1 MGRSCSFLLL
11 LFLLSSWPRA
21 TVALLQYRHDC
32 GELGM
37 QLLVFPSHGRTV
49 RFKVLDEFGSRFDVA
64 NCSICLHWLN
74 SREDGS
80 VIFSSGYKGCH
91 VLFKENRYVLRVQ
104 LEELLSS
111 GIPVTSYE
119 VNMTC
124 PKPDGSEMLP
134 DGTREKTRDSG
145 VLISHTGLHQLS
157 ESSLTLTGSHFT
169 SQDHLEQVH
178 TVGQYQPSSVLP
190 GIQHHSSPA
199 HSGLLSQPGGVH
211 PVTQIQG
218 SFFRPA
224 VQPSQSGGQSQ
235 PGMLRPV
242 LVSQNH
248 PSLAH
253 HGGQTQPGHL
263 RPGSVSQNQPG
274 MMHSV
279 GQNQP
284 GIRPGSVSQNQPG
297 MMHHGGQ
304 NQPGQLRP
312 GSVSHNQPGLMHSV
326 GQNQPGQLRPGS
338 VSQNQPGMMHHGGQN
353 QPGQLRPGSVS
364 HNQPGIAYSVGQ
376 NQPGIRPG
384 SISQNQPG
392 MMHSV
397 GQNRP
402 GIRPGSVSHNQAG
415 MIHSVGQNQP
425 GIRPGSLSHNQPGM
439 AYSVGQNQPGQLRPG
454 SVSHNQPGM
463 MHSVGQN
470 RPGIRPG
477 SVSHNQPGMMHSVG
491 QNQPGIR
498 PVSVSHNQPGMM
510 HSVGQNQP
518 GQLRPGSV
526 SHNQPGLTS
535 TGAQTPAGFLRPGAQ
550 PLNQPGVSRP
560 SQHSNSHT
568 GLLGHTGLLHP
579 GHPSPALVHP
589 GLSSWPGFI
598 SPGLQAEPQPGLGR
612 PGLRPQPGLLH
623 PGIHSQPSLLQSTA
637 LFYPSP
643 GAGMQLTRE
652 QCQVP
657 AGRVPCVA
665 PQGRDACVQAGC
677 CYDDMDRTT
686 PCYYGNT
693 ATVQCLLEGHFVLV
707 VPRGMVALPYNLD
720 SVRLASSQAGCEPRH
735 VSEAFV
741 MFRFPVTHCGTT
753 VQAIEDMLIYENQ
766 LISTIDVQGS
776 PRGSITRD
784 SVYILR
790 ARCIYN
796 ASDLLPLG
804 VEVAVPPTAAPLA
817 MPGPLGL
824 QLRIA
829 TDESYSSYHAVGD
842 FPLVRVLR
850 DPIYVEVRL
859 LQKTDPNLVLVLH
872 HCWASPG
879 SHATSQPQWP
889 ILVEGCPFQGD
900 NYRTRLIPMGP
911 ASPEL
916 PFPSHYQRFV
926 ISTFAF
932 VEPPGMAVLEG
943 EVYISCSASVCHLA
957 QPEPCRPSCQ
967 LAVPSRARRS
977 PEDRRTGDSMGTVTS
992 QGCLVFPEVSKRGG
1006 AQQRG

>member
-11 LFLLSSWPRA
+11 LFLLSPWPRA

-91 VLFKENRYVLRVQ
+91 VLFKENRYILRVQ

-124 PKPDGSEMLP
+124 PKPDGSEALP
-134 DGTREKTRDSG
+134 DGTQGMSRDSPT
-145 VLISHTGLHQLS
+145 LFSHTGLHQVS
-157 ESSLTLTGSHFT
+157 GSSLTLTGSHF
-169 SQDHLEQVH
+169 SAQDLVEQVH
-178 TVGQYQPSSVLP
+178 
-190 GIQHHSSPA
+190 
-199 HSGLLSQPGGVH
+199 
-211 PVTQIQG
+211 
-218 SFFRPA
+218 A
-224 VQPSQSGGQSQ
+224 V
-235 PGMLRPV
+235 
-242 LVSQNH
+242 
-248 PSLAH
+248 
-253 HGGQTQPGHL
+253 GHL
-263 RPGSVSQNQPG
+263 GWGGYIMGVKINQG
-274 MMHSV
+274 FA
-279 GQNQP
+279 
-284 GIRPGSVSQNQPG
+284 
-297 MMHHGGQ
+297 
-304 NQPGQLRP
+304 
-312 GSVSHNQPGLMHSV
+312 PGLYPKFILGV
-326 GQNQPGQLRPGS
+326 KINQGF
-338 VSQNQPGMMHHGGQN
+338 
-353 QPGQLRPGSVS
+353 
-364 HNQPGIAYSVGQ
+364 A
-376 NQPGIRPG
+376 
-384 SISQNQPG
+384 
-392 MMHSV
+392 
-397 GQNRP
+397 
-402 GIRPGSVSHNQAG
+402 
-415 MIHSVGQNQP
+415 
-425 GIRPGSLSHNQPGM
+425 
-439 AYSVGQNQPGQLRPG
+439 
-454 SVSHNQPGM
+454 
-463 MHSVGQN
+463 
-470 RPGIRPG
+470 
-477 SVSHNQPGMMHSVG
+477 
-491 QNQPGIR
+491 
-498 PVSVSHNQPGMM
+498 
-510 HSVGQNQP
+510 
-518 GQLRPGSV
+518 
-526 SHNQPGLTS
+526 PGLYPKFIL
-535 TGAQTPAGFLRPGAQ
+535 GVKINQGFA
-550 PLNQPGVSRP
+550 
-560 SQHSNSHT
+560 
-568 GLLGHTGLLHP
+568 
-579 GHPSPALVHP
+579 P
-589 GLSSWPGFI
+589 GLYPKFILGVKINQGFAQGFI
-598 SPGLQAEPQPGLGR
+598 SPGHQAEPQPGLGL

-623 PGIHSQPSLLQSTA
+623 PGIHTQPSLLQPTA

-643 GAGMQLTRE
+643 GAVLPAGTQLTRE

-657 AGRVPCVA
+657 VGRMPCVA
-665 PQGRDACVQAGC
+665 PQGRDACLQAGC

-720 SVRLASSQAGCEPRH
+720 TVRVAGGQAGCEPRH

-753 VQAIEDMLIYENQ
+753 VQVIGDTLVYENQ

-776 PRGSITRD
+776 PRGSVTRD

-796 ASDLLPLG
+796 SSDLLPLG
-804 VEVAVPPTAAPLA
+804 VEVAVPPTSAPLA
-817 MPGPLGL
+817 MLGPLGL

-911 ASPEL
+911 ASSEL

-932 VEPPGMAVLEG
+932 VEPPKMAVLEG

-967 LAVPSRARRS
+967 LGVPSRVRRS
-977 PEDRRTGDSMGTVTS
+977 PGDRSTGDSMGTVTS
-992 QGCLVFPEVSKRGG
+992 QGCVVFPEAPKRGG

>member
-1 MGRSCSFLLL
+1 MGWSCSFLLL
-11 LFLLSSWPRA
+11 LFLLSPWPRA

-37 QLLVFPSHGRTV
+37 QLLVFPPHGRTV

-80 VIFSSGYKGCH
+80 IIFSSGYNGCH
-91 VLFKENRYVLRVQ
+91 VLFKENRYILRVQ
-104 LEELLSS
+104 LEELLAS
-111 GIPVTSYE
+111 GIPATSHE

-124 PKPDGSEMLP
+124 PKPGASEMLQ
-134 DGTREKTRDSG
+134 GGHREHARDSG
-145 VLISHTGLHQLS
+145 VLVSHTGLHQLS
-157 ESSLTLTGSHFT
+157 ESSLTLTGSQFT
-169 SQDHLEQVH
+169 SRDHLEQVH
-178 TVGQYQPSSVLP
+178 TVGRYQPSSVLP
-190 GIQHHSSPA
+190 GIQHHSNPP
-199 HSGLLSQPGGVH
+199 HSGLLSQPGGAH

-218 SFFRPA
+218 TFIRPGA
-224 VQPSQSGGQSQ
+224 LSPQPGGQSQ
-235 PGMLRPV
+235 PGILRPV

-248 PSLAH
+248 PSSVH
-253 HGGQTQPGHL
+253 PGGQTQPGHL
-263 RPGSVSQNQPG
+263 YPGFVSQNQPG
-274 MMHSV
+274 

-284 GIRPGSVSQNQPG
+284 GIRPGSVSHSQPGGQNQPG
-297 MMHHGGQ
+297 IRLRPGLVSHNQPGGQNQPGIRPGSVSHSQPGGQNQPGIRPAFVSQNPPRGQNQPGQLHPGFVSHSQPGGQ

-312 GSVSHNQPGLMHSV
+312 GFVFHNQP
-326 GQNQPGQLRPGS
+326 
-338 VSQNQPGMMHHGGQN
+338 GGQN
-353 QPGQLRPGSVS
+353 QPGQLRPGFVS
-364 HNQPGIAYSVGQ
+364 PNPPRGQ
-376 NQPGIRPG
+376 NQPG
-384 SISQNQPG
+384 
-392 MMHSV
+392 
-397 GQNRP
+397 
-402 GIRPGSVSHNQAG
+402 
-415 MIHSVGQNQP
+415 
-425 GIRPGSLSHNQPGM
+425 
-439 AYSVGQNQPGQLRPG
+439 LRPG
-454 SVSHNQPGM
+454 
-463 MHSVGQN
+463 
-470 RPGIRPG
+470 
-477 SVSHNQPGMMHSVG
+477 
-491 QNQPGIR
+491 
-498 PVSVSHNQPGMM
+498 
-510 HSVGQNQP
+510 
-518 GQLRPGSV
+518 LV

-535 TGAQTPAGFLRPGAQ
+535 TGAQTPAGFLRPVAQ
-550 PLNQPGVSRP
+550 PPNQPGISRP
-560 SQHSNSHT
+560 SHHSSSQTELQGHA
-568 GLLGHTGLLHP
+568 GLFHP
-579 GHPSPALVHP
+579 GHPSPAFVQP

-598 SPGLQAEPQPGLGR
+598 SPGLHAQLQPGLGR
-612 PGLRPQPGLLH
+612 PGLQPQPGLLH
-623 PGIHSQPSLLQSTA
+623 PGVHSQPSLLQPTA
-637 LFYPSP
+637 LFYPSA
-643 GAGMQLTRE
+643 GAGKQPQGTQLTRE

-657 AGRVPCVA
+657 AGRMPCVA
-665 PQGRDACVQAGC
+665 PEGRDGCLQAGC

-707 VPRGMVALPYNLD
+707 VPRGMVSQPYNLD
-720 SVRLASSQAGCEPRH
+720 SVRLASSQAGCEPLH

-753 VQAIEDMLIYENQ
+753 VQVVEDRLIYENQ

-776 PRGSITRD
+776 PRGSVTRD

-796 ASDLLPLG
+796 SSDLLPLG
-804 VEVAVPPTAAPLA
+804 MEVAAPPTAAPLA

-829 TDESYSSYHAVGD
+829 TDESYSSYHPVGD

-879 SHATSQPQWP
+879 PHATSQPQWP
-889 ILVEGCPFQGD
+889 ILVDGCPFQGD
-900 NYRTRLIPMGP
+900 NYRTRLIPVGP
-911 ASPEL
+911 ASLEL

-967 LAVPSRARRS
+967 LGVPSRARRS
-977 PEDRRTGDSMGTVTS
+977 PGNRRTGDSTGRVTS
-992 QGCLVFPEVSKRGG
+992 QGGIIFPEVPKRAGT
-1006 AQQRG
+1006 

>member
-11 LFLLSSWPRA
+11 LFLLFPWPRA

-37 QLLVFPSHGRTV
+37 QLLVFPPHGRTV

-91 VLFKENRYVLRVQ
+91 VLFKENRYILRVQ

-124 PKPDGSEMLP
+124 PKPGGSEMLP
-134 DGTREKTRDSG
+134 GGKQEQARDSG
-145 VLISHTGLHQLS
+145 VLISHTGLHQVS
-157 ESSLTLTGSHFT
+157 ESSLTHAESQLTSR
-169 SQDHLEQVH
+169 DHLEQVH

-190 GIQHHSSPA
+190 GIQHHSNPA

-218 SFFRPA
+218 TFIHPG
-224 VQPSQSGGQSQ
+224 VQSPQPGGQSQ
-235 PGMLRPV
+235 PGVLRPV

-248 PSLAH
+248 PGLVQS
-253 HGGQTQPGHL
+253 GSQTQPGHL
-263 RPGSVSQNQPG
+263 HPGFVSQNLPR
-274 MMHSV
+274 MVHS
-279 GQNQP
+279 GSQNQP

-297 MMHHGGQ
+297 
-304 NQPGQLRP
+304 
-312 GSVSHNQPGLMHSV
+312 
-326 GQNQPGQLRPGS
+326 
-338 VSQNQPGMMHHGGQN
+338 
-353 QPGQLRPGSVS
+353 
-364 HNQPGIAYSVGQ
+364 GQ

-384 SISQNQPG
+384 F
-392 MMHSV
+392 V
-397 GQNRP
+397 T
-402 GIRPGSVSHNQAG
+402 HNPPR
-415 MIHSVGQNQP
+415 GQNQP
-425 GIRPGSLSHNQPGM
+425 GIRPGFVS
-439 AYSVGQNQPGQLRPG
+439 QNQPG
-454 SVSHNQPGM
+454 
-463 MHSVGQN
+463 
-470 RPGIRPG
+470 
-477 SVSHNQPGMMHSVG
+477 G

-498 PVSVSHNQPGMM
+498 PGFVSQNQPG
-510 HSVGQNQP
+510 GQNQP
-518 GQLRPGSV
+518 GIRPGGQNQPGLRPGLV

-535 TGAQTPAGFLRPGAQ
+535 TGVQTPAGFLLPGAQ
-550 PLNQPGVSRP
+550 PPNQPGISRP
-560 SQHSNSHT
+560 SHHSNSQT
-568 GLLGHTGLLHP
+568 GLQGHTGLLHA
-579 GHPSPALVHP
+579 GHPSPALVHR

-598 SPGLQAEPQPGLGR
+598 SPGLQAQPQPGLGR
-612 PGLRPQPGLLH
+612 PGLQPQPGLLH
-623 PGIHSQPSLLQSTA
+623 SGIHSQPSLLQSTA
-637 LFYPSP
+637 LFYPSA
-643 GAGMQLTRE
+643 GAGTPLTRE

-657 AGRVPCVA
+657 VGRIPCVA
-665 PQGRDACVQAGC
+665 PQGRDGCLQAGC
-677 CYDDMDRTT
+677 CYDDMDRST

-707 VPRGMVALPYNLD
+707 VPRGMVSQPYNLD
-720 SVRLASSQAGCEPRH
+720 SVRLASSQAGCEPLR

-753 VQAIEDMLIYENQ
+753 VQVMEDRLIYENQ
-766 LISTIDVQGS
+766 LISTIDVQGT

-784 SVYILR
+784 SVYILH

-796 ASDLLPLG
+796 SSDLLPLG
-804 VEVAVPPTAAPLA
+804 VEVAMPPTAAPLA

-829 TDESYSSYHAVGD
+829 TDESYSSYHPVGD

-879 SHATSQPQWP
+879 PHATSQPQWP

-967 LAVPSRARRS
+967 LGVPSRARRS
-977 PEDRRTGDSMGTVTS
+977 LGDRRTGDSMGTITS
-992 QGCLVFPEVSKRGG
+992 QGCIAFPDVPKGG
-1006 AQQRG
+1006 RTQQRG

>member
-1 MGRSCSFLLL
+1 MGSADPDPPSSLHPSHPDINPHRRALCSVCVTAMGWSCSFLLL
-11 LFLLSSWPRA
+11 LFLLSPWPRA
-21 TVALLQYRHDC
+21 TVALLQYRYDC

-49 RFKVLDEFGSRFDVA
+49 RFKVLDEFGSHFDVA

-91 VLFKENRYVLRVQ
+91 VLFKENRYILRVQ

-111 GIPVTSYE
+111 GISVTSYE
-119 VNMTC
+119 INMTC
-124 PKPDGSEMLP
+124 PKPGGSEMLP
-134 DGTREKTRDSG
+134 DGNREKSRDSG
-145 VLISHTGLHQLS
+145 VLISHTGLHQVS
-157 ESSLTLTGSHFT
+157 ESSLTLTGSHFS
-169 SQDHLEQVH
+169 SQDHVEQVH

-190 GIQHHSSPA
+190 AIQHHSSPA
-199 HSGLLSQPGGVH
+199 HSGLLSQPGGAP

-224 VQPSQSGGQSQ
+224 VQPSQPGGQSQ
-235 PGMLRPV
+235 PGILRPV

-253 HGGQTQPGHL
+253 HGSQTQPGHL

-274 MMHSV
+274 MVHPVGQNQPGTRPGSVSQNHPV

-284 GIRPGSVSQNQPG
+284 GIRPGSVSQNQPGGQNQPGQLRPPFVYQNHPGGQNQPGTRPGSVSQNQPG

-304 NQPGQLRP
+304 NQPGTRPGSVSQNHPGGQNQPGQLHPGFIYQNHPGGQNQPGIRPGSVSQNQPGGQNQPGQLRPPFAYQNHPGGQNQPGFRP
-312 GSVSHNQPGLMHSV
+312 GSVSHNQPGV
-326 GQNQPGQLRPGS
+326 
-338 VSQNQPGMMHHGGQN
+338 
-353 QPGQLRPGSVS
+353 
-364 HNQPGIAYSVGQ
+364 
-376 NQPGIRPG
+376 
-384 SISQNQPG
+384 
-392 MMHSV
+392 
-397 GQNRP
+397 
-402 GIRPGSVSHNQAG
+402 
-415 MIHSVGQNQP
+415 
-425 GIRPGSLSHNQPGM
+425 
-439 AYSVGQNQPGQLRPG
+439 
-454 SVSHNQPGM
+454 
-463 MHSVGQN
+463 
-470 RPGIRPG
+470 
-477 SVSHNQPGMMHSVG
+477 
-491 QNQPGIR
+491 
-498 PVSVSHNQPGMM
+498 
-510 HSVGQNQP
+510 
-518 GQLRPGSV
+518 
-526 SHNQPGLTS
+526 TS
-535 TGAQTPAGFLRPGAQ
+535 SGAQTPAGFLHPGPQ
-550 PLNQPGVSRP
+550 PLNQPGISRP
-560 SQHSNSHT
+560 SHHSNSQT
-568 GLLGHTGLLHP
+568 GLPGHTGLLHP
-579 GHPSPALVHP
+579 GHPNPALVHP

-598 SPGLQAEPQPGLGR
+598 SSGLQAEPQPGLGR
-612 PGLRPQPGLLH
+612 PGLQPQPGLLH

-643 GAGMQLTRE
+643 GAGTQLTRE

-657 AGRVPCVA
+657 AGRMPCVA
-665 PQGRDACVQAGC
+665 PQGRDACLQAGC

-707 VPRGMVALPYNLD
+707 VPRGMVTLPYNLD
-720 SVRLASSQAGCEPRH
+720 SVRLASSQAGCEPVR

-753 VQAIEDMLIYENQ
+753 VQVIEDMLVYENQ

-776 PRGSITRD
+776 SRGSITRD

-796 ASDLLPLG
+796 SSDLLPLG

-829 TDESYSSYHAVGD
+829 TDESYSSYHTVGD

-859 LQKTDPNLVLVLH
+859 LEKTDPNLVLVLH

-943 EVYISCSASVCHLA
+943 EMYISCSASVCHLA

-967 LAVPSRARRS
+967 LGVPSRARRS
-977 PEDRRTGDSMGTVTS
+977 PGDRRTGDSMGTVTS
-992 QGCLVFPEVSKRGG
+992 QGCLVFPEVPKRGG
-1006 AQQRG
+1006 TQQRG

>member
-11 LFLLSSWPRA
+11 LFLLSPWPRA
-21 TVALLQYRHDC
+21 TVALLQYRQEC

-37 QLLVFPSHGRTV
+37 QLLVLPPHGRSV

-80 VIFSSGYKGCH
+80 IIFSSGYKGCH
-91 VLFKENRYVLRVQ
+91 VLFKENRYILRVQ

-124 PKPDGSEMLP
+124 PKPDSSEMLP
-134 DGTREKTRDSG
+134 DGKQEQARDTG
-145 VLISHTGLHQLS
+145 VLFSHTGLHQHS
-157 ESSLTLTGSHFT
+157 ESSFSLTGSHYT
-169 SQDHLEQVH
+169 SQDLVEQVH
-178 TVGQYQPSSVLP
+178 TVGHYEPSSVLP

-199 HSGLLSQPGGVH
+199 HSGPLSQPSGAH
-211 PVTQIQG
+211 PVAQFQG
-218 SFFRPA
+218 SFIQPG
-224 VQPSQSGGQSQ
+224 VQPLQSGGQSQ

-248 PSLAH
+248 PNFVH
-253 HGGQTQPGHL
+253 PGGQTQPGHL

-274 MMHSV
+274 MMHPG

-297 MMHHGGQ
+297 MMHPGGQ
-304 NQPGQLRP
+304 NQPGFRP
-312 GSVSHNQPGLMHSV
+312 GSVSQNQPGIHPGFVSQNHPG
-326 GQNQPGQLRPGS
+326 GQNQPGVRPGSISQNQPGMMYSGGQNQPGIRPGSVSQNHPGGQNQPGIRPGSVSQNHPGGQNQPGIRPGS
-338 VSQNQPGMMHHGGQN
+338 VSQNQPGMMHLG
-353 QPGQLRPGSVS
+353 
-364 HNQPGIAYSVGQ
+364 GQ

-384 SISQNQPG
+384 SASQNHP
-392 MMHSV
+392 
-397 GQNRP
+397 P
-402 GIRPGSVSHNQAG
+402 GIRPGLVP
-415 MIHSVGQNQP
+415 QNQP
-425 GIRPGSLSHNQPGM
+425 GSS
-439 AYSVGQNQPGQLRPG
+439 
-454 SVSHNQPGM
+454 
-463 MHSVGQN
+463 
-470 RPGIRPG
+470 
-477 SVSHNQPGMMHSVG
+477 
-491 QNQPGIR
+491 
-498 PVSVSHNQPGMM
+498 
-510 HSVGQNQP
+510 
-518 GQLRPGSV
+518 
-526 SHNQPGLTS
+526 S
-535 TGAQTPAGFLRPGAQ
+535 TGAQTSTGFLRPGAQ
-550 PLNQPGVSRP
+550 PPNQVGIYRP
-560 SQHSNSHT
+560 SDYSNSQIGLHGNT
-568 GLLGHTGLLHP
+568 GPLHSGHP
-579 GHPSPALVHP
+579 GPALVHP
-589 GLSSWPGFI
+589 GLSSWPGYI
-598 SPGLQAEPQPGLGR
+598 RPGFQPQPGLGR
-612 PGLRPQPGLLH
+612 PELQPQPGLLR
-623 PGIHSQPSLLQSTA
+623 PGSLLESTA
-637 LFYPSP
+637 LFYPSA

-657 AGRVPCVA
+657 VGRMPCLA
-665 PQGRDACVQAGC
+665 PQGRDGCLQAGC

-693 ATVQCLLEGHFVLV
+693 ATVQCLLEGYFVLV
-707 VPRGMVALPYNLD
+707 VPRGMVAAPYNPD
-720 SVRLASSQAGCEPRH
+720 SVRLASSQAGCEPLRT
-735 VSEAFV
+735 SEAFV

-753 VQAIEDMLIYENQ
+753 VQVIEDRLIYENQ

-784 SVYILR
+784 SVYILH

-796 ASDLLPLG
+796 SSDLLPLG
-804 VEVAVPPTAAPLA
+804 VEVAAPPTAAALA

-829 TDESYSSYHAVGD
+829 TDESYSSYHPVGD

-879 SHATSQPQWP
+879 SHPTSQPQWP

-900 NYRTRLIPMGP
+900 NYRTRLIPVGP

-926 ISTFAF
+926 ISTFTF

-967 LAVPSRARRS
+967 LAVPSRVRRS
-977 PEDRRTGDSMGTVTS
+977 LGDRKTGDSMVTVTS
-992 QGCLVFPEVSKRGG
+992 QGCIVFPEVPKRGG
-1006 AQQRG
+1006 T

>member
-1 MGRSCSFLLL
+1 MGRGCSFLLL
-11 LFLLSSWPRA
+11 LFLLSPWPRA
-21 TVALLQYRHDC
+21 TVALLQYRHEC

-37 QLLVFPSHGRTV
+37 QLLVLPPHGRTV

-64 NCSICLHWLN
+64 NCSICLYWLN

-80 VIFSSGYKGCH
+80 IIFSSGYKGCH
-91 VLFKENRYVLRVQ
+91 VLFKENHYILRVQ
-104 LEELLSS
+104 LEELVSS

-124 PKPDGSEMLP
+124 PKPGGSEMLP
-134 DGTREKTRDSG
+134 GGKREQARDNS
-145 VLISHTGLHQLS
+145 VLVSHTGLHQVS
-157 ESSLTLTGSHFT
+157 ESSLTFTGSHFT

-178 TVGQYQPSSVLP
+178 TVGQYEPSSVVP

-211 PVTQIQG
+211 PVTHFQG
-218 SFFRPA
+218 SFVHPG
-224 VQPSQSGGQSQ
+224 VQPLKPGGQSQ
-235 PGMLRPV
+235 PGILRPV

-248 PSLAH
+248 PSFVH
-253 HGGQTQPGHL
+253 PGGQTQPGHL
-263 RPGSVSQNQPG
+263 RPGSASQNQPG
-274 MMHSV
+274 MVHPVGQIQPVIRPGSASQNQPGMVHPVGQIQPGIRPGSASQNQPGMVHPVGQTQPGHLRPGSASQNQLGMMNPV

-284 GIRPGSVSQNQPG
+284 GIRPGSASQNQPG
-297 MMHHGGQ
+297 MMHLGGQIQPGIRPGSASQ
-304 NQPGQLRP
+304 NQPGMVHP
-312 GSVSHNQPGLMHSV
+312 V
-326 GQNQPGQLRPGS
+326 GQNQPGQLHPGF
-338 VSQNQPGMMHHGGQN
+338 VSQNPPGGQN
-353 QPGQLRPGSVS
+353 QPGLRPGLAS
-364 HNQPGIAYSVGQ
+364 HS
-376 NQPGIRPG
+376 R
-384 SISQNQPG
+384 
-392 MMHSV
+392 
-397 GQNRP
+397 
-402 GIRPGSVSHNQAG
+402 
-415 MIHSVGQNQP
+415 
-425 GIRPGSLSHNQPGM
+425 
-439 AYSVGQNQPGQLRPG
+439 
-454 SVSHNQPGM
+454 
-463 MHSVGQN
+463 
-470 RPGIRPG
+470 
-477 SVSHNQPGMMHSVG
+477 
-491 QNQPGIR
+491 
-498 PVSVSHNQPGMM
+498 
-510 HSVGQNQP
+510 
-518 GQLRPGSV
+518 
-526 SHNQPGLTS
+526 PGLTS
-535 TGAQTPAGFLRPGAQ
+535 TGAQTPTGFLRPGAQ
-550 PLNQPGVSRP
+550 PPNQPGISRP
-560 SQHSNSHT
+560 SHHSNSHA
-568 GLLGHTGLLHP
+568 GLHGHTGLLHP
-579 GHPSPALVHP
+579 GHPSPALVLP
-589 GLSSWPGFI
+589 GLSSWPGYI
-598 SPGLQAEPQPGLGR
+598 SSGIQVQPQPGLGR

-623 PGIHSQPSLLQSTA
+623 PGIHAQPSLLESTA
-637 LFYPSP
+637 LFYPSA
-643 GAGMQLTRE
+643 GAGKQPQGTLLTQE

-657 AGRVPCVA
+657 VGRMPCVA
-665 PQGRDACVQAGC
+665 PEGREGCLQAGC

-693 ATVQCLLEGHFVLV
+693 ATVQCLLEGYFVLV
-707 VPRGMVALPYNLD
+707 VPRGMVAAPYNPD
-720 SVRLASSQAGCEPRH
+720 SVRLASSQAGCEPLH
-735 VSEAFV
+735 TSEAFV

-753 VQAIEDMLIYENQ
+753 VQVMEDRLIYENH

-796 ASDLLPLG
+796 SSDLLPLG
-804 VEVAVPPTAAPLA
+804 VEVAAPPTAAPLA

-829 TDESYSSYHAVGD
+829 TDESYNSYHPVGD

-879 SHATSQPQWP
+879 PHATSQPQWP

-967 LAVPSRARRS
+967 LGVPSRVRRS
-977 PEDRRTGDSMGTVTS
+977 LGDRKTGDNMGTVTS
-992 QGCLVFPEVSKRGG
+992 QGFIVFPEVPKRGG
-1006 AQQRG
+1006 T

>member
-11 LFLLSSWPRA
+11 LFLLSPWPRA
-21 TVALLQYRHDC
+21 TVALLQYRYDC

-49 RFKVLDEFGSRFDVA
+49 HFKVLDEFGSHFDVA

-111 GIPVTSYE
+111 GISVTSYE
-119 VNMTC
+119 INMTC
-124 PKPDGSEMLP
+124 PKPGGSEMLP
-134 DGTREKTRDSG
+134 DGNQEKSRDSG
-145 VLISHTGLHQLS
+145 VLISHTGLHQVS

-169 SQDHLEQVH
+169 SQDHVEQVH
-178 TVGQYQPSSVLP
+178 TVG
-190 GIQHHSSPA
+190 H
-199 HSGLLSQPGGVH
+199 
-211 PVTQIQG
+211 
-218 SFFRPA
+218 
-224 VQPSQSGGQSQ
+224 
-235 PGMLRPV
+235 
-242 LVSQNH
+242 
-248 PSLAH
+248 LAH
-253 HGGQTQPGHL
+253 HGSQTQPGHL

-274 MMHSV
+274 MVHPV

-297 MMHHGGQ
+297 MVHPPGGQ
-304 NQPGQLRP
+304 NQPGT
-312 GSVSHNQPGLMHSV
+312 
-326 GQNQPGQLRPGS
+326 RPGS
-338 VSQNQPGMMHHGGQN
+338 VSQNQPGMMYHGGQN
-353 QPGQLRPGSVS
+353 QPGT
-364 HNQPGIAYSVGQ
+364 
-376 NQPGIRPG
+376 
-384 SISQNQPG
+384 
-392 MMHSV
+392 
-397 GQNRP
+397 
-402 GIRPGSVSHNQAG
+402 
-415 MIHSVGQNQP
+415 
-425 GIRPGSLSHNQPGM
+425 
-439 AYSVGQNQPGQLRPG
+439 
-454 SVSHNQPGM
+454 
-463 MHSVGQN
+463 
-470 RPGIRPG
+470 
-477 SVSHNQPGMMHSVG
+477 
-491 QNQPGIR
+491 
-498 PVSVSHNQPGMM
+498 
-510 HSVGQNQP
+510 
-518 GQLRPGSV
+518 RPGSV

-535 TGAQTPAGFLRPGAQ
+535 TGAQTPAGFLHLGPQ
-550 PLNQPGVSRP
+550 PLNQPGISR
-560 SQHSNSHT
+560 
-568 GLLGHTGLLHP
+568 
-579 GHPSPALVHP
+579 
-589 GLSSWPGFI
+589 FI

-612 PGLRPQPGLLH
+612 PGLQPQPGLLH

-643 GAGMQLTRE
+643 GAVCFPPGTQLTRE

-657 AGRVPCVA
+657 AGRMPCVA
-665 PQGRDACVQAGC
+665 PQGRDACLQAGC

-720 SVRLASSQAGCEPRH
+720 SVRLASSQAGCEPLR
-735 VSEAFV
+735 VSETFV

-753 VQAIEDMLIYENQ
+753 VQVIEDMLVYENQ

-776 PRGSITRD
+776 RRGSITRD

-796 ASDLLPLG
+796 SSDLLPLG
-804 VEVAVPPTAAPLA
+804 VEVAVPPTVAPLA

-859 LQKTDPNLVLVLH
+859 LEKTDPNLVLVLH

-967 LAVPSRARRS
+967 LGVPSRARRS
-977 PEDRRTGDSMGTVTS
+977 PGDRRTGDSMGTVTS
-992 QGCLVFPEVSKRGG
+992 QGCLVFPEVPKKRGT
-1006 AQQRG
+1006 QQRG

>member
-11 LFLLSSWPRA
+11 LFLLSPWPRA
-21 TVALLQYRHDC
+21 TMALLQYRHDC

-64 NCSICLHWLN
+64 NCSICLHWLS

-80 VIFSSGYKGCH
+80 VIFSSGYNGCH

-104 LEELLSS
+104 LEELLSG

-124 PKPDGSEMLP
+124 PKPGGSEALP
-134 DGTREKTRDSG
+134 DGTQGTSRDSPT
-145 VLISHTGLHQLS
+145 LFSHTGLHQVS
-157 ESSLTLTGSHFT
+157 GSSLTLTGSHF
-169 SQDHLEQVH
+169 SAQDLVEQVH
-178 TVGQYQPSSVLP
+178 
-190 GIQHHSSPA
+190 A
-199 HSGLLSQPGGVH
+199 
-211 PVTQIQG
+211 
-218 SFFRPA
+218 
-224 VQPSQSGGQSQ
+224 
-235 PGMLRPV
+235 
-242 LVSQNH
+242 
-248 PSLAH
+248 
-253 HGGQTQPGHL
+253 
-263 RPGSVSQNQPG
+263 
-274 MMHSV
+274 
-279 GQNQP
+279 P

-297 MMHHGGQ
+297 MMHAG
-304 NQPGQLRP
+304 
-312 GSVSHNQPGLMHSV
+312 
-326 GQNQPGQLRPGS
+326 
-338 VSQNQPGMMHHGGQN
+338 
-353 QPGQLRPGSVS
+353 
-364 HNQPGIAYSVGQ
+364 GQ

-384 SISQNQPG
+384 SVSPNQPGIRPGSASHNQPGIRPGPVSQNQPG

-397 GQNRP
+397 GQT
-402 GIRPGSVSHNQAG
+402 
-415 MIHSVGQNQP
+415 QP
-425 GIRPGSLSHNQPGM
+425 GIRPGF
-439 AYSVGQNQPGQLRPG
+439 A
-454 SVSHNQPGM
+454 
-463 MHSVGQN
+463 
-470 RPGIRPG
+470 
-477 SVSHNQPGMMHSVG
+477 
-491 QNQPGIR
+491 
-498 PVSVSHNQPGMM
+498 
-510 HSVGQNQP
+510 
-518 GQLRPGSV
+518 
-526 SHNQPGLTS
+526 PGLYSKIILGVKTN
-535 TGAQTPAGFLRPGAQ
+535 QGFA
-550 PLNQPGVSRP
+550 
-560 SQHSNSHT
+560 
-568 GLLGHTGLLHP
+568 
-579 GHPSPALVHP
+579 P
-589 GLSSWPGFI
+589 GLYSKIILGVKTNQGFAQGFI
-598 SPGLQAEPQPGLGR
+598 SPGPQAEPQPGLGL

-623 PGIHSQPSLLQSTA
+623 PGIHTQPSLLQPTA

-643 GAGMQLTRE
+643 GAVCFPPGMQLTRE

-657 AGRVPCVA
+657 VGRMPCVA
-665 PQGRDACVQAGC
+665 PQGRDACLQAGC

-720 SVRLASSQAGCEPRH
+720 TVRVAGGQAGCEPRH

-753 VQAIEDMLIYENQ
+753 VQVIGDTLVYENQ

-776 PRGSITRD
+776 PRGSVTRD

-796 ASDLLPLG
+796 SSDLLPLG
-804 VEVAVPPTAAPLA
+804 VEVAVPPTSAPLA
-817 MPGPLGL
+817 MLGPLAL

-879 SHATSQPQWP
+879 SHAASQPQWP

-932 VEPPGMAVLEG
+932 VEPPKMAVLEG

-967 LAVPSRARRS
+967 LGVPSRARRS
-977 PEDRRTGDSMGTVTS
+977 PGDRRTGDSMGTVTS
-992 QGCLVFPEVSKRGG
+992 QGCIVFPEAPKRGG
-1006 AQQRG
+1006 TQQRG

>member
-11 LFLLSSWPRA
+11 LFLLSPWPRV

-37 QLLVFPSHGRTV
+37 QLLVFPPHGRTV

-124 PKPDGSEMLP
+124 PKPGGSEMLP
-134 DGTREKTRDSG
+134 DGTQKTRDSG
-145 VLISHTGLHQLS
+145 MVFSHTGLHQVS
-157 ESSLTLTGSHFT
+157 ESSLTLTGSHFS
-169 SQDHLEQVH
+169 SQDHVEQVH

-190 GIQHHSSPA
+190 GIPHHSSPA

-211 PVTQIQG
+211 PVNQIQG
-218 SFFRPA
+218 SFFHPA
-224 VQPSQSGGQSQ
+224 VQPPQPGGQSQ
-235 PGMLRPV
+235 PGFLRPV

-248 PSLAH
+248 PSLGH

-297 MMHHGGQ
+297 MMH
-304 NQPGQLRP
+304 
-312 GSVSHNQPGLMHSV
+312 
-326 GQNQPGQLRPGS
+326 
-338 VSQNQPGMMHHGGQN
+338 
-353 QPGQLRPGSVS
+353 
-364 HNQPGIAYSVGQ
+364 SVGQ

-384 SISQNQPG
+384 SPG
-392 MMHSV
+392 MMH
-397 GQNRP
+397 
-402 GIRPGSVSHNQAG
+402 AG
-415 MIHSVGQNQP
+415 GQNQP
-425 GIRPGSLSHNQPGM
+425 GIRPGS
-439 AYSVGQNQPGQLRPG
+439 
-454 SVSHNQPGM
+454 VSQ
-463 MHSVGQN
+463 
-470 RPGIRPG
+470 
-477 SVSHNQPGMMHSVG
+477 NQPGMMHSVG

-498 PVSVSHNQPGMM
+498 PGSVSQNQPGM
-510 HSVGQNQP
+510 QNQP
-518 GQLRPGSV
+518 GIRPGFV
-526 SHNQPGLTS
+526 SPNQPGLTS
-535 TGAQTPAGFLRPGAQ
+535 TGAQTPAGFLHSGAQ
-550 PLNQPGVSRP
+550 LLNQPGISHP
-560 SQHSNSHT
+560 GQPSNSQT
-568 GLLGHTGLLHP
+568 GLPGHTGLLHP
-579 GHPSPALVHP
+579 SPALVQP

-598 SPGLQAEPQPGLGR
+598 SPGLQAEPQPGL
-612 PGLRPQPGLLH
+612 LH
-623 PGIHSQPSLLQSTA
+623 PGIHTQPSLLQPTA

-643 GAGMQLTRE
+643 GAGTQLTRE

-657 AGRVPCVA
+657 VGRMPCVA
-665 PQGRDACVQAGC
+665 PQGRDACLQAGC

-720 SVRLASSQAGCEPRH
+720 SVRLASGQAGCEPRH

-753 VQAIEDMLIYENQ
+753 VQVIEDMLIYENQ

-776 PRGSITRD
+776 PRGSVTRD

-796 ASDLLPLG
+796 SSDLLPLG
-804 VEVAVPPTAAPLA
+804 VEVAVPPTATPLA

-932 VEPPGMAVLEG
+932 VEPPRMAVLEG

-967 LAVPSRARRS
+967 LGVPSRARRS
-977 PEDRRTGDSMGTVTS
+977 PGNRSTGDSTGTVTS
-992 QGCLVFPEVSKRGG
+992 QGCLVFPEVPKRGG
-1006 AQQRG
+1006 TQQRG

>member
-11 LFLLSSWPRA
+11 LFLLPPWPRA

-37 QLLVFPSHGRTV
+37 QLLVFPPRGRTV
-49 RFKVLDEFGSRFDVA
+49 RFKVLDEFGSHFDVA

-111 GIPVTSYE
+111 GIPLTSYE

-124 PKPDGSEMLP
+124 PKPGGSEMLP
-134 DGTREKTRDSG
+134 DGNREPGRDSA
-145 VLISHTGLHQLS
+145 VVVSHTGLLHHVS
-157 ESSLTLTGSHFT
+157 ESSLTLTGSQFS

-178 TVGQYQPSSVLP
+178 TVGQYQTNTELP
-190 GIQHHSSPA
+190 GIWHHSSPA
-199 HSGLLSQPGGVH
+199 RPGLLSQPGGVL

-218 SFFRPA
+218 SYIHPGA
-224 VQPSQSGGQSQ
+224 QPPQPGGQSQ
-235 PGMLRPV
+235 PGIFRPV

-248 PSLAH
+248 PSLVH
-253 HGGQTQPGHL
+253 PGGQTQPGHL
-263 RPGSVSQNQPG
+263 HPGFGSHNQPGMVHPGGQNQPGQLRPASVSQNRPGMVHPGGQNQPGQLRPASVSQNQPG
-274 MMHSV
+274 MVHPG

-297 MMHHGGQ
+297 MVH
-304 NQPGQLRP
+304 PG
-312 GSVSHNQPGLMHSV
+312 
-326 GQNQPGQLRPGS
+326 
-338 VSQNQPGMMHHGGQN
+338 
-353 QPGQLRPGSVS
+353 
-364 HNQPGIAYSVGQ
+364 GQ

-384 SISQNQPG
+384 SVS
-392 MMHSV
+392 
-397 GQNRP
+397 QNRP
-402 GIRPGSVSHNQAG
+402 GMVHPG
-415 MIHSVGQNQP
+415 GQNQP
-425 GIRPGSLSHNQPGM
+425 GIRPGS
-439 AYSVGQNQPGQLRPG
+439 
-454 SVSHNQPGM
+454 VS
-463 MHSVGQN
+463 QN
-470 RPGIRPG
+470 RPGMVHPG
-477 SVSHNQPGMMHSVG
+477 G

-498 PVSVSHNQPGMM
+498 PVSVSQNRPGMV
-510 HSVGQNQP
+510 HPGGQNQP
-518 GQLRPGSV
+518 GIRPGSV
-526 SHNQPGLTS
+526 SQNHPGGQTQPGQLHPGFVSQNPPRDQNPPGLRPGLASHNQPGLIP
-535 TGAQTPAGFLRPGAQ
+535 TGAQTPAGFLRPVAQ
-550 PLNQPGVSRP
+550 PPNQPGISRP
-560 SQHSNSHT
+560 SHHSNSQ
-568 GLLGHTGLLHP
+568 TGLLHP
-579 GHPSPALVHP
+579 GHPSPAYVRP
-589 GLSSWPGFI
+589 GLPSWPGLI
-598 SPGLQAEPQPGLGR
+598 SPGLQAQPQPGLGR
-612 PGLRPQPGLLH
+612 PGLQPQPGLLR
-623 PGIHSQPSLLQSTA
+623 PGIYSQPSLLQPTA
-637 LFYPSP
+637 LFYPSA
-643 GAGMQLTRE
+643 GAGRQLTRE

-657 AGRVPCVA
+657 VGRMACVA
-665 PQGRDACVQAGC
+665 PQGRDGCLQAGC
-677 CYDDMDRTT
+677 CYDDTDRAT

-707 VPRGMVALPYNLD
+707 VPRGMGAPPYNLD
-720 SVRLASSQAGCEPRH
+720 SVRLASSQAGCEPLH

-753 VQAIEDMLIYENQ
+753 VQVIGDRLIYENQ

-784 SVYILR
+784 SIYILQ

-796 ASDLLPLG
+796 ASDLFPLG

-829 TDESYSSYHAVGD
+829 TDESYSSYHPVGD

-872 HCWASPG
+872 HCWASPS
-879 SHATSQPQWP
+879 SHTTSQPQWP

-900 NYRTRLIPMGP
+900 NYRTRLIPVGP

-932 VEPPGMAVLEG
+932 VESPSITVLEG

-957 QPEPCRPSCQ
+957 QPEPCRPSCE
-967 LAVPSRARRS
+967 LGVPSRARRS
-977 PEDRRTGDSMGTVTS
+977 LGDRSTGDGVGTVTS
-992 QGCLVFPEVSKRGG
+992 QGCVVFPEVPKGG
-1006 AQQRG
+1006 GT

>member
-11 LFLLSSWPRA
+11 LFLVSPWPRA
-21 TVALLQYRHDC
+21 TVALLQYRQDC

-37 QLLVFPSHGRTV
+37 QLSVFPTQGHTI

-80 VIFSSGYKGCH
+80 AIFSSGYKGCH

-111 GIPVTSYE
+111 GVPVTSYE

-124 PKPDGSEMLP
+124 PKPGGSEVLP
-134 DGTREKTRDSG
+134 DGKREQGRDSG
-145 VLISHTGLHQLS
+145 VVFSHTGLHQVS
-157 ESSLTLTGSHFT
+157 ESSLTHAESQLTSR
-169 SQDHLEQVH
+169 DHLEQVH
-178 TVGQYQPSSVLP
+178 TVGQYQPSSMLP

-199 HSGLLSQPGGVH
+199 HLGLLSQPAGVH

-218 SFFRPA
+218 SFIHPGMQSP
-224 VQPSQSGGQSQ
+224 QPGGQSQ
-235 PGMLRPV
+235 PGILRPV

-248 PSLAH
+248 PSLMHA
-253 HGGQTQPGHL
+253 GGQAHPGHL
-263 RPGSVSQNQPG
+263 RPGFVSPNQPGIVHPGGQNQPGIRPGSISQNQPGIVHLGGQNQPGIRPGSVSQNQPG
-274 MMHSV
+274 TVHPGGQNQPGIRPGSISQNQPGIVHLGGQNQPGIRPGSV
-279 GQNQP
+279 SQNQPGTVHLGGQNQP

-297 MMHHGGQ
+297 MVSSGGQNQPGQFHPGFVSQNPSRDQ

-312 GSVSHNQPGLMHSV
+312 GFVSQNPPQ
-326 GQNQPGQLRPGS
+326 GQNQPGLRPG
-338 VSQNQPGMMHHGGQN
+338 
-353 QPGQLRPGSVS
+353 L
-364 HNQPGIAYSVGQ
+364 
-376 NQPGIRPG
+376 
-384 SISQNQPG
+384 
-392 MMHSV
+392 
-397 GQNRP
+397 
-402 GIRPGSVSHNQAG
+402 
-415 MIHSVGQNQP
+415 
-425 GIRPGSLSHNQPGM
+425 
-439 AYSVGQNQPGQLRPG
+439 
-454 SVSHNQPGM
+454 
-463 MHSVGQN
+463 
-470 RPGIRPG
+470 
-477 SVSHNQPGMMHSVG
+477 
-491 QNQPGIR
+491 
-498 PVSVSHNQPGMM
+498 
-510 HSVGQNQP
+510 
-518 GQLRPGSV
+518 V

-535 TGAQTPAGFLRPGAQ
+535 TGAQTPVGFLRPGAQ
-550 PLNQPGVSRP
+550 PPNQPGISRP
-560 SQHSNSHT
+560 SHYSNSET
-568 GLLGHTGLLHP
+568 GLQGHTGLLHP
-579 GHPSPALVHP
+579 GHPSAALVHP

-598 SPGLQAEPQPGLGR
+598 SPGLQAQPQPGLGR
-612 PGLRPQPGLLH
+612 PGLQPQPGLLH
-623 PGIHSQPSLLQSTA
+623 SGIHSQPSLLHSTA
-637 LFYPSP
+637 LFYPSA
-643 GAGMQLTRE
+643 GAGKPQGAFPTHIPCFVPLCFPPGTQLTRE

-657 AGRVPCVA
+657 VGRIPCVA
-665 PQGRDACVQAGC
+665 PQGRDGCLQAGC
-677 CYDDMDRTT
+677 CYDDMDRAT

-693 ATVQCLLEGHFVLV
+693 ATVQCLLEGHFILV
-707 VPRGMVALPYNLD
+707 VPRGMVSQPYNLD
-720 SVRLASSQAGCEPRH
+720 SVRLASSQAGCEPQR
-735 VSEAFV
+735 VNEAFV

-753 VQAIEDMLIYENQ
+753 VQVVEDRLIYENQ

-784 SVYILR
+784 SVYILH

-796 ASDLLPLG
+796 SSDLLPLG
-804 VEVAVPPTAAPLA
+804 MEVAVPPTAAPLA
-817 MPGPLGL
+817 MLGPLGL

-829 TDESYSSYHAVGD
+829 TGECSLSRSLSQSPSHSTPPNIPTDESYSSYHPVGD

-943 EVYISCSASVCHLA
+943 EVYISCSASVCHLS

-967 LAVPSRARRS
+967 LGVPSRARRS
-977 PEDRRTGDSMGTVTS
+977 LGDRTGDSMGTVTS
-992 QGCLVFPEVSKRGG
+992 QGCIVFPEVPKKGG
-1006 AQQRG
+1006 S

>member
-11 LFLLSSWPRA
+11 LFLLNPGPRA

-32 GELGM
+32 GKLGM
-37 QLLVFPSHGRTV
+37 QLLVFPPHGHTV

-91 VLFKENRYVLRVQ
+91 VLFKENHYVLRVQ

-111 GIPVTSYE
+111 GIPITSYE

-124 PKPDGSEMLP
+124 PKPGGSEMLP
-134 DGTREKTRDSG
+134 DGTWEKTRDSG
-145 VLISHTGLHQLS
+145 VLFSHTGLHQVS

-169 SQDHLEQVH
+169 SQDHVEQVH

-211 PVTQIQG
+211 PVNQIQG
-218 SFFRPA
+218 SFFQPA
-224 VQPSQSGGQSQ
+224 VQPPQSGGQSQ
-235 PGMLRPV
+235 PGILRPV

-248 PSLAH
+248 PSLGH
-253 HGGQTQPGHL
+253 QGGQSQPGHL
-263 RPGSVSQNQPG
+263 RPGSVSHIQPG
-274 MMHSV
+274 MMHL
-279 GQNQP
+279 
-284 GIRPGSVSQNQPG
+284 
-297 MMHHGGQ
+297 GGQ
-304 NQPGQLRP
+304 NQPG
-312 GSVSHNQPGLMHSV
+312 N
-326 GQNQPGQLRPGS
+326 
-338 VSQNQPGMMHHGGQN
+338 
-353 QPGQLRPGSVS
+353 
-364 HNQPGIAYSVGQ
+364 
-376 NQPGIRPG
+376 
-384 SISQNQPG
+384 
-392 MMHSV
+392 
-397 GQNRP
+397 
-402 GIRPGSVSHNQAG
+402 
-415 MIHSVGQNQP
+415 
-425 GIRPGSLSHNQPGM
+425 
-439 AYSVGQNQPGQLRPG
+439 RPG

-463 MHSVGQN
+463 MH
-470 RPGIRPG
+470 PG
-477 SVSHNQPGMMHSVG
+477 G
-491 QNQPGIR
+491 QNQPGI
-498 PVSVSHNQPGMM
+498 
-510 HSVGQNQP
+510 
-518 GQLRPGSV
+518 RPGSV

-535 TGAQTPAGFLRPGAQ
+535 TGAQTPAGFLQPGAQ
-550 PLNQPGVSRP
+550 PLNQPGISRP
-560 SQHSNSHT
+560 SHHSNSPT
-568 GLLGHTGLLHP
+568 RLPGHTGLL
-579 GHPSPALVHP
+579 HPSPALVHP

-612 PGLRPQPGLLH
+612 PGLQAQPGLLH
-623 PGIHSQPSLLQSTA
+623 PGIHTQPSLLQPTA

-657 AGRVPCVA
+657 VGRMPCVA
-665 PQGRDACVQAGC
+665 PQGRDACLQAGC

-686 PCYYGNT
+686 PCYYGNI

-776 PRGSITRD
+776 PRGSVTRD

-817 MPGPLGL
+817 MLGPLGL

-829 TDESYSSYHAVGD
+829 TDESYSSYHAAGD

-889 ILVEGCPFQGD
+889 ILVEGCPYQGD

-943 EVYISCSASVCHLA
+943 EVYISCSASVCHLS

-967 LAVPSRARRS
+967 LGVPSRESGSLQGLGKTSTCPPLPEPTCCS
-977 PEDRRTGDSMGTVTS
+977 PQECGGLRGTGGQVTAWGQS
-992 QGCLVFPEVSKRGG
+992 HPRDALSFLRLPREGELSREAEGG
-1006 AQQRG
+1006 VPSAP

>member
-11 LFLLSSWPRA
+11 LFLLSPWPRV

-37 QLLVFPSHGRTV
+37 QLLVFPPHGRTV

-124 PKPDGSEMLP
+124 PKPGGSEMLP
-134 DGTREKTRDSG
+134 DGTQKTRDSG
-145 VLISHTGLHQLS
+145 MVFSHTGLHQVS
-157 ESSLTLTGSHFT
+157 ESSLTLTGSHFS
-169 SQDHLEQVH
+169 SQDHVEQVH

-190 GIQHHSSPA
+190 GIPHHSSPA

-211 PVTQIQG
+211 PVNQIQG
-218 SFFRPA
+218 SFFHPA
-224 VQPSQSGGQSQ
+224 VQPPQPGGQSQ
-235 PGMLRPV
+235 PGFLRPV

-248 PSLAH
+248 PSLGH

-297 MMHHGGQ
+297 MMH
-304 NQPGQLRP
+304 
-312 GSVSHNQPGLMHSV
+312 SV
-326 GQNQPGQLRPGS
+326 GQNQPGIRPGSASHNQPGMMHAGGQNQPGIRPGS
-338 VSQNQPGMMHHGGQN
+338 VSQNQPGMMHAG
-353 QPGQLRPGSVS
+353 
-364 HNQPGIAYSVGQ
+364 GQ

-384 SISQNQPG
+384 SVYQNQPG
-392 MMHSV
+392 IH
-397 GQNRP
+397 
-402 GIRPGSVSHNQAG
+402 PGS
-415 MIHSVGQNQP
+415 QNQP
-425 GIRPGSLSHNQPGM
+425 GIRPGF
-439 AYSVGQNQPGQLRPG
+439 
-454 SVSHNQPGM
+454 VSP
-463 MHSVGQN
+463 
-470 RPGIRPG
+470 
-477 SVSHNQPGMMHSVG
+477 
-491 QNQPGIR
+491 
-498 PVSVSHNQPGMM
+498 
-510 HSVGQNQP
+510 
-518 GQLRPGSV
+518 
-526 SHNQPGLTS
+526 NQPGLTS
-535 TGAQTPAGFLRPGAQ
+535 TGAQTPAGFLHSGAQ
-550 PLNQPGVSRP
+550 LLNQPGISHP
-560 SQHSNSHT
+560 GQPSNSQT
-568 GLLGHTGLLHP
+568 GLPGHTGLLHP
-579 GHPSPALVHP
+579 SPALVQP

-598 SPGLQAEPQPGLGR
+598 SPGLQAEPQPGL
-612 PGLRPQPGLLH
+612 LH
-623 PGIHSQPSLLQSTA
+623 PGIHTQPSLLQPTA

-643 GAGMQLTRE
+643 GAGTQLTRE

-657 AGRVPCVA
+657 VGRMPCVA
-665 PQGRDACVQAGC
+665 PQGRDACLQAGC

-720 SVRLASSQAGCEPRH
+720 SVRLASGQAGCEPRH

-753 VQAIEDMLIYENQ
+753 VQVIEDMLIYENQ

-776 PRGSITRD
+776 PRGSVTRD

-796 ASDLLPLG
+796 SSDLLPLG

-932 VEPPGMAVLEG
+932 VEPPRMAVLEG

-977 PEDRRTGDSMGTVTS
+977 PGNRSTGDSTGTVTS
-992 QGCLVFPEVSKRGG
+992 QGCLVFPEVPKRGG
-1006 AQQRG
+1006 TQQRG